1 MIAVLLCSLFCNV
14 RCFVMIA
21 VLLFAV
27 LLFSILFFA
36 VLWFRCFVISLFCKF
51 AVLLFVVLYPI
62 RSKGRGSGGIRIEFW
77 LSLFCFNKLHTA
89 RIWRGNFLP
98 RCTYFAVSIFL
109 HFHAWI
115 ADCFYADVRNIYSLE
130 YFWKIISFA
139 NSFF

>member
-1 MIAVLLCSLFCNV
+1 MNWPLRKKDILTLLNRLCPYFEIIAVLLC
-14 RCFVMIA
+14 RCFV
-21 VLLFAV
+21 VLHFV
-27 LLFSILFFA
+27 
-36 VLWFRCFVISLFCKF
+36 FRCFVISLFCKF

-115 ADCFYADVRNIYSLE
+115 ADCFYADVRKHLQLGIFLKN
-130 YFWKIISFA
+130 YFLCK
-139 NSFF
+139 